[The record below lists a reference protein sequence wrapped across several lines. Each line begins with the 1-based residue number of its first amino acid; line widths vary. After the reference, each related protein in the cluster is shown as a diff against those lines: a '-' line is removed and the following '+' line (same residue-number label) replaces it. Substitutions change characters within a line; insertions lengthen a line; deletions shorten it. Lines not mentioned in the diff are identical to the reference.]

1 MTLDERIEAL
11 VQSVELMAGMQRDND
26 RAAAERDHA
35 VEQRIEALVQ
45 SVELMAGMQ
54 RDSDRAA
61 TERDRAAEERS
72 ARLDKRMAEI
82 MESINTLGRIAG
94 LHEDRLDEH
103 EQRLDDLE
111 SH

>member
-11 VQSVELMAGMQRDND
+11 VQSVELMAAMHRDYE
-26 RAAAERDHA
+26 RAN
-35 VEQRIEALVQ
+35 
-45 SVELMAGMQ
+45 
-54 RDSDRAA
+54 
-61 TERDRAAEERS
+61 EERS

-94 LHEDRLDEH
+94 LHDDRLDEH

>member
-11 VQSVELMAGMQRDND
+11 VQSVELMAGMHRDY
-26 RAAAERDHA
+26 E
-35 VEQRIEALVQ
+35 
-45 SVELMAGMQ
+45 
-54 RDSDRAA
+54 
-61 TERDRAAEERS
+61 RAAEERS
-72 ARLDKRMAEI
+72 TRLDKRMAEI

-94 LHEDRLDEH
+94 LHDDRLDEH